1 MKKALLL
8 LLISFGYLSQ
18 QNADAQ
24 IRINANIN
32 IGNQP
37 LWGPVGYDYVDYY
50 YMPDIDVYYH
60 VPQRQFIYL
69 DRGKWIF
76 AASLP
81 GRYRGYNLY
90 AVPKIVINEPR
101 PYLRADVYRVKYK
114 NWKGPKQVVIRDS
127 DDDRYRN
134 HPGRGNGNGNGRGNG
149 NGNCKGKNK
158 G

>member
-69 DRGKWIF
+69 DR
-76 AASLP
+76 
-81 GRYRGYNLY
+81 
-90 AVPKIVINEPR
+90 
-101 PYLRADVYRVKYK
+101 
-114 NWKGPKQVVIRDS
+114 
-127 DDDRYRN
+127 
-134 HPGRGNGNGNGRGNG
+134 
-149 NGNCKGKNK
+149 
-158 G
+158 

>member
-1 MKKALLL
+1 MKKLLL
-8 LLISFGYLSQ
+8 LLVIALGLTSTQIAQS
-18 QNADAQ
+18 Q

-60 VPQRQFIYL
+60 VPERRFIYL
-69 DRGKWIF
+69 DGGRWIF
-76 AASLP
+76 AAALP
-81 GRYRGYNLY
+81 ARYRGYNLY
-90 AVPKIVINEPR
+90 ASPKIVINEPR

-114 NWKGPKQVVIRDS
+114 NWKGPKQIVIRDS
-127 DDDRYRN
+127 HDDRYRN
-134 HPGRGNGNGNGRGNG
+134 HPGRGNGRGNG
-149 NGNCKGKNK
+149 NGKGKNK